1 MKKLLCLICGLLISL
16 NVSAREVADVRLA
29 ETAQVGNATLQLNG
43 AGTRTRVIIDVYVA
57 ALYLAAKTNRAE
69 VVLADQN
76 NKRVALHM
84 LYGMKSAKLLDAF
97 KKAIEDNHSATE
109 LSALDAKLNKFYAI
123 FDAVSGVSPGDVI
136 LIDYQPN
143 IGTKVTINGVE
154 RGSVEG
160 AELNR
165 ALLKIWL
172 GNNPVEESLKK
183 DLLGGK

>member
-76 NKRVALHM
+76 NKRVALH
-84 LYGMKSAKLLDAF
+84 
-97 KKAIEDNHSATE
+97 
-109 LSALDAKLNKFYAI
+109 LS
-123 FDAVSGVSPGDVI
+123 
-136 LIDYQPN
+136 LIH
-143 IGTKVTINGVE
+143 I
-154 RGSVEG
+154 
-160 AELNR
+160 
-165 ALLKIWL
+165 
-172 GNNPVEESLKK
+172 
-183 DLLGGK
+183 